1 MKKIVIGI
9 VLAAVVAFAGYLY
22 FRKDNGVSQ
31 YRTAKVEKGEIVDAI
46 AATGTINAVTTVS
59 VGSQVSGTIQQI
71 FVDFN
76 SRVSKGQVIA
86 LIDPRLLEAAV
97 EQARANVNNAKASL
111 EKAQVGVIDTER
123 TNRRNRELVKDG
135 FVAQAD
141 VDSSQ
146 TAWEQAVAQK
156 RSAEAALQQAE
167 GALRVA
173 KTNLEY
179 ATIRSPVNGTVI
191 SRNVD
196 VGQTVAAS
204 FQTPTL
210 FSIAEDLTKMQVDTN
225 VDESDIG
232 RAALGQTVTF
242 TVDAWPEK
250 TFTGEVAQ
258 VRNSPIVTQ
267 NVVTYNVVVRVD
279 NRDLLLKPGMT
290 ANVSIEVKK
299 FKDVLKIPNAAL
311 RYRPTAKGTEAESA
325 GKRPGNGKGKGGGRA
340 ARLPPG
346 EGRQARAGPDQ
357 VRGIQRDVHRARGGE
372 PEGGRPP
379 GDRGVAGEEGRG
391 KRHTAGDGPG
401 RDPVTVGVAAIEVTG
416 LVKTYRL
423 GDVLVEALKG
433 VDLSISAGE
442 FLAVMGPSGSGKST
456 LMNILGCLDRP
467 TSGTYR
473 LDGEEVGGLSRD
485 GRAILRRSRLGFV
498 FQGFNLLSRLS
509 AKENVELPMIYDGTP
524 ASDRRERALSALSSV
539 GLADRADHLPSQLSG
554 GQQQRVAIARAI
566 VNTPAMILADEPT
579 GNLDSATSEEI
590 MGIFQRLNDE
600 RGITMVLVTHEP
612 DIALFAKR
620 VIRFLDGRMVEDRP
634 VENRHRPPAP
644 RETAG

>member
-1 MKKIVIGI
+1 MRKLLIGV
-9 VLAAVVAFAGYLY
+9 VLAVALAGAAYLY
-22 FRKDNGVSQ
+22 LQKENGKPN

-76 SRVSKGQVIA
+76 SRVRKGQVIA

-111 EKAQVGVIDTER
+111 EKSQFGVIDTER
-123 TNRRNRELVKDG
+123 TYRRNLELVKNG

-156 RSAEAALQQAE
+156 RSTEAALQQAE

-173 KTNLEY
+173 RTNLEY
-179 ATIRSPVNGTVI
+179 ATIHSPVNGIVI

-279 NRDLLLKPGMT
+279 NRELFLKPGMT
-290 ANVSIEVKK
+290 ANVSIEVRK
-299 FKDVLKIPNAAL
+299 FGDVLKIPNAAL
-311 RYRPTAKGTEAESA
+311 RYRPAAKGAEGESP
-325 GKRPGNGKGKGGGRA
+325 GKRQGNGKGKG
-340 ARLPPG
+340 
-346 EGRQARAGPDQ
+346 
-357 VRGIQRDVHRARGGE
+357 
-372 PEGGRPP
+372 
-379 GDRGVAGEEGRG
+379 
-391 KRHTAGDGPG
+391 K
-401 RDPVTVGVAAIEVTG
+401 
-416 LVKTYRL
+416 
-423 GDVLVEALKG
+423 EA
-433 VDLSISAGE
+433 
-442 FLAVMGPSGSGKST
+442 
-456 LMNILGCLDRP
+456 
-467 TSGTYR
+467 
-473 LDGEEVGGLSRD
+473 
-485 GRAILRRSRLGFV
+485 
-498 FQGFNLLSRLS
+498 
-509 AKENVELPMIYDGTP
+509 
-524 ASDRRERALSALSSV
+524 
-539 GLADRADHLPSQLSG
+539 G
-554 GQQQRVAIARAI
+554 GQQVYLLGKDGKPVPVRIKSGVSNGTFT
-566 VNTPAMILADEPT
+566 VLEE
-579 GNLDSATSEEI
+579 GNLKEGDLLVTGEAQGKKAGGSATPPG
-590 MGIFQRLNDE
+590 MGLGGFR
-600 RGITMVLVTHEP
+600 
-612 DIALFAKR
+612 
-620 VIRFLDGRMVEDRP
+620 
-634 VENRHRPPAP
+634 
-644 RETAG
+644 

>member
-9 VLAAVVAFAGYLY
+9 VLAAVVAFVGYMY
-22 FRKDNGVSQ
+22 FRNDNGVSL

-76 SRVSKGQVIA
+76 SRVRKGQVIA

-97 EQARANVNNAKASL
+97 EQARANVDNAKASL
-111 EKAQVGVIDTER
+111 DRARVGVIDTER

-167 GALRVA
+167 GALRIA

-179 ATIRSPVNGTVI
+179 ATIRSPVNGIVI
-191 SRNVD
+191 SRSVD

-279 NRDLLLKPGMT
+279 NRELFLKPGMT
-290 ANVSIEVKK
+290 ANVSIEVRK
-299 FKDVLKIPNAAL
+299 FNDVIKIPNAAL
-311 RYRPTAKGTEAESA
+311 RYRPAAKGAEADGLGRQE
-325 GKRPGNGKGKGGGRA
+325 NGKGKEAGGQRVFLLGKDGKPAPVRIRSGVSNGTFTVLEEGNLKEGDLLVTGESQGKKA
-340 ARLPPG
+340 GGSAPPG
-346 EGRQARAGPDQ
+346 MGM
-357 VRGIQRDVHRARGGE
+357 GGF
-372 PEGGRPP
+372 R
-379 GDRGVAGEEGRG
+379 
-391 KRHTAGDGPG
+391 
-401 RDPVTVGVAAIEVTG
+401 
-416 LVKTYRL
+416 
-423 GDVLVEALKG
+423 
-433 VDLSISAGE
+433 
-442 FLAVMGPSGSGKST
+442 
-456 LMNILGCLDRP
+456 
-467 TSGTYR
+467 
-473 LDGEEVGGLSRD
+473 
-485 GRAILRRSRLGFV
+485 
-498 FQGFNLLSRLS
+498 
-509 AKENVELPMIYDGTP
+509 
-524 ASDRRERALSALSSV
+524 
-539 GLADRADHLPSQLSG
+539 
-554 GQQQRVAIARAI
+554 
-566 VNTPAMILADEPT
+566 
-579 GNLDSATSEEI
+579 
-590 MGIFQRLNDE
+590 
-600 RGITMVLVTHEP
+600 
-612 DIALFAKR
+612 
-620 VIRFLDGRMVEDRP
+620 
-634 VENRHRPPAP
+634 
-644 RETAG
+644 

>member
-9 VLAAVVAFAGYLY
+9 VLAAIVAFAGYMY
-22 FRKDNGVSQ
+22 FRKDNGVSL

-46 AATGTINAVTTVS
+46 AATGTINAVSTVS

-76 SRVSKGQVIA
+76 SRVRKGQVIA

-97 EQARANVNNAKASL
+97 EQARANVDNAKASL
-111 EKAQVGVIDTER
+111 DRTRVGVIDTER

-156 RSAEAALQQAE
+156 RSADAALQQAD
-167 GALRVA
+167 GALRIA

-179 ATIRSPVNGTVI
+179 ATIRSPVNGIVI
-191 SRNVD
+191 SRSVD

-225 VDESDIG
+225 VDESDIA

-258 VRNSPIVTQ
+258 VRNAPIVTQ

-279 NRDLLLKPGMT
+279 NRELFLKPGMT

-299 FKDVLKIPNAAL
+299 FSDVLKIPNAAL

-325 GKRPGNGKGKGGGRA
+325 GRRQRNGKGKEEAGGQRVYLLGKDGKPAPVRIKSGVSNGTFTVLEEGILKEGDLLVTGETQGKKA
-340 ARLPPG
+340 AGDAAPPG
-346 EGRQARAGPDQ
+346 M
-357 VRGIQRDVHRARGGE
+357 
-372 PEGGRPP
+372 
-379 GDRGVAGEEGRG
+379 
-391 KRHTAGDGPG
+391 
-401 RDPVTVGVAAIEVTG
+401 G
-416 LVKTYRL
+416 L
-423 GDVLVEALKG
+423 
-433 VDLSISAGE
+433 
-442 FLAVMGPSGSGKST
+442 
-456 LMNILGCLDRP
+456 
-467 TSGTYR
+467 
-473 LDGEEVGGLSRD
+473 
-485 GRAILRRSRLGFV
+485 
-498 FQGFNLLSRLS
+498 
-509 AKENVELPMIYDGTP
+509 
-524 ASDRRERALSALSSV
+524 
-539 GLADRADHLPSQLSG
+539 
-554 GQQQRVAIARAI
+554 
-566 VNTPAMILADEPT
+566 
-579 GNLDSATSEEI
+579 
-590 MGIFQRLNDE
+590 
-600 RGITMVLVTHEP
+600 
-612 DIALFAKR
+612 
-620 VIRFLDGRMVEDRP
+620 GRMR
-634 VENRHRPPAP
+634 
-644 RETAG
+644 

>member
-1 MKKIVIGI
+1 MKKIAIGI
-9 VLAAVVAFAGYLY
+9 VLAAVVAFAGYMY
-22 FRKDNGVSQ
+22 FKTDNGVSQ
-31 YRTAKVEKGEIVDAI
+31 YRTAKVEKGEVVDAI

-59 VGSQVSGTIQQI
+59 VGSQVSGTLQQI

-97 EQARANVNNAKASL
+97 DQARANVSNAKASL
-111 EKAQVGVIDTER
+111 EKAQVGVIDTDR

-135 FVAQAD
+135 FVPQAD

-156 RSAEAALQQAE
+156 RSADAALQQVE

-173 KTNLEY
+173 LTNLDY

-232 RAALGQTVTF
+232 RAVLGQTVTF

-290 ANVSIEVKK
+290 ANVSIQVKK
-299 FKDVLKIPNAAL
+299 FSDVLKIPNAAL
-311 RYRPTAKGTEAESA
+311 RYRPAAKGTETESA
-325 GKRPGNGKGKGGGRA
+325 GKRPASGKGKEAGG
-340 ARLPPG
+340 
-346 EGRQARAGPDQ
+346 
-357 VRGIQRDVHRARGGE
+357 QRVYLLGKDGKPV
-372 PEGGRPP
+372 PVPIKS
-379 GDRGVAGEEGRG
+379 GVSNG
-391 KRHTAGDGPG
+391 TS
-401 RDPVTVGVAAIEVTG
+401 T
-416 LVKTYRL
+416 
-423 GDVLVEALKG
+423 VLVE
-433 VDLSISAGE
+433 
-442 FLAVMGPSGSGKST
+442 
-456 LMNILGCLDRP
+456 
-467 TSGTYR
+467 
-473 LDGEEVGGLSRD
+473 
-485 GRAILRRSRLGFV
+485 
-498 FQGFNLLSRLS
+498 
-509 AKENVELPMIYDGTP
+509 
-524 ASDRRERALSALSSV
+524 
-539 GLADRADHLPSQLSG
+539 
-554 GQQQRVAIARAI
+554 
-566 VNTPAMILADEPT
+566 
-579 GNLDSATSEEI
+579 GNLKEGDLLITGESQGKKAGGSATPPG
-590 MGIFQRLNDE
+590 MGLG
-600 RGITMVLVTHEP
+600 GI
-612 DIALFAKR
+612 R
-620 VIRFLDGRMVEDRP
+620 
-634 VENRHRPPAP
+634 
-644 RETAG
+644 